1 MWPPKLRSDYTS
13 LAIEIRT
20 AHVTLPVYQSFMQHL
35 GNFLQEINGRIDAVY
50 LTSVL
55 L

>member
-13 LAIEIRT
+13 LAIEIR
-20 AHVTLPVYQSFMQHL
+20 AAPVTLPVYQRFMQHL
-35 GNFLQEINGRIDAVY
+35 GNVLQEINGRIGAVY
-50 LTSVL
+50 PTSVL